1 MKESEDSM
9 EKNERELQGLITQ
22 VDDELDEEKE
32 HHKKTMETLKKTEE
46 ELENLVGIWVKFMSW
61 SSNPSLMSFHMT
73 VAAPNHKS
81 VRRNTY

>member
-46 ELENLVGIWVKFMSW
+46 ELENLVGI
-61 SSNPSLMSFHMT
+61 
-73 VAAPNHKS
+73 
-81 VRRNTY
+81 